1 MQKGDEGVRESV
13 VGKLL
18 SRLQAR
24 YNGAPVGDEVDIVK
38 NVGAVAF
45 EGEFVSYPSTCLVA
59 DCAGLFNSAG
69 ADTVSSV
76 TLVHHRL
83 ALTIFSHTRYSK
95 QSSLGCLLTQRP

>member
-13 VGKLL
+13 VGTLL

-45 EGEFVSYPSTCLVA
+45 EGELVHNPSTCLVA
-59 DCAGLFNSAG
+59 DCAAL
-69 ADTVSSV
+69 VSFQPV
-76 TLVHHRL
+76 
-83 ALTIFSHTRYSK
+83 LTR
-95 QSSLGCLLTQRP
+95 